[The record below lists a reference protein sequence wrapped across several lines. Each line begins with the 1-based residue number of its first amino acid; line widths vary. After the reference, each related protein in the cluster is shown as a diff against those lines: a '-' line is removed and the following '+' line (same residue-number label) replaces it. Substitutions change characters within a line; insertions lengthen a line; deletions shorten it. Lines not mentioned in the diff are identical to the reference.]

1 MFESNGMTPADI
13 AAVCGGN
20 NRNGDGMW
28 GDGAWIW
35 VILIFAIFGWGGNG
49 FGGFGGNG
57 GGGAVPTLS
66 GIATR
71 ADINEGFALN
81 GIENGIRSIQQG
93 ICDSTYALNNSI
105 QNGFSNNQLQLCN
118 GFNGVERSFNQLGYQ
133 MQDCCC
139 QTQRAIDG
147 VNYNMA
153 TNTCNLQNSMNTNT
167 RDILDNNNA
176 NTRAI
181 LDFLT
186 QDKISTLQAENQN
199 LKLAASQAN
208 QNAYITATI
217 DAQTGELIRRCC
229 PSPVPAYTVPAPYP
243 YVGCG
248 CNIGCGC

>member
-1 MFESNGMTPADI
+1 MFESNSMTPADI

-20 NRNGDGMW
+20 NNNGNGMW

-105 QNGFSNNQLQLCN
+105 QNGFYNNQLQLCN

-153 TNTCNLQNSMNTNT
+153 TNICNLQNSMNTNT

-186 QDKISTLQAENQN
+186 QDKISTLQAENQS
-199 LKLAASQAN
+199 LKFQASQTA
-208 QNAYITATI
+208 QNGYI
-217 DAQTGELIRRCC
+217 DAVGNSIIARLQI
-229 PSPVPAYTVPAPYP
+229 PQPVPAYAVPAPYP
-243 YVGCG
+243 YSGCG
-248 CNIGCGC
+248 CNTGCGC